1 MKVLDRDE
9 LCIGMIVRF
18 VSKSYINCIMKIIYL
33 DRSGVTLEII
43 DNPESRY
50 CIGELLIMNWSNEAW
65 GLALLNQSNYKK
77 PKMTFTVGKNV

>member
-9 LCIGMIVRF
+9 LQIGMIVRF
-18 VSKSYINCIMKIIYL
+18 VGKTYINCTMKIMYL
-33 DRSGVTLEII
+33 DRNCVTLEII

-50 CIGELLIMNWSNEAW
+50 CIGELLIMSWNNKAW

-77 PKMTFTVGKNV
+77 PKISLTRSRT